1 MTNLEIAKLLRNI
14 AAAYTI
20 KDEQKFRFQIIAY
33 QRAADAI
40 EHSTTE
46 VKDLY
51 SQDKLES
58 IPGVG
63 PSIQGHL
70 EELVKTG
77 KVKHFEWVT
86 KDIPESVFPLLEVP
100 TFGPKKAFKLVT
112 EFKLSN
118 PKTIIQ
124 DIEKIAKQGKIA
136 PLVGFGEKSQADIIR
151 AINEFKKGSGKT
163 TRMALPFAAEL
174 AEKMLDYVRKS
185 KDVLKAY
192 PLGSLRRNVSTVG
205 DIDIAISTHN
215 PNLAIDYF
223 TKYPLTQRVIEKGDV
238 SASLLTTAGKQ
249 IDLIALKPTQLGSL
263 LQHFTGSKNHN
274 VHLREYA
281 LKKGLSLSERGIK
294 FKGSEKIKEFD
305 TEEKFYE
312 ALGMQWIPPEMRE
325 DTGEIELALQK
336 KLPKLVELTDIKG
349 DLHIHSSFPIE
360 PSHDMGLN
368 SMQDL
373 VKRAIE
379 LKYEYIGFSE
389 HNPSVSKHTKEQ
401 IYSLLAKKKEAIE
414 KLQEKYKHIK
424 IFNLL
429 ELDILTN
436 GDLAIDDKALDTL
449 DAVLVSI
456 HSVFSMDKKT
466 MTKRVLQGLSHPK
479 AKILSHPTGRLLNI
493 RPGYELDYEQIF
505 EFCKKNDK
513 ALEIN
518 SWPTRLDLPDIIVR
532 EAVISG
538 VSMTIDT
545 DSHATEQMYM
555 MKYGV
560 SVARRGWAT
569 KNNIVNTKNANE
581 FEKWLKPSYAKAT
594 EGKGGEK

>member
-20 KDEQKFRFQIIAY
+20 KDEQQFRFQIIAY

-51 SQDKLES
+51 SQDKLEQL
-58 IPGVG
+58 PGVG
-63 PSIQGHL
+63 PSIRGHL
-70 EELVKTG
+70 EELIKTN
-77 KVKHFEWVT
+77 KVKHFEWVA

-100 TFGPKKAFKLVT
+100 TFGPKKAFRLVN
-112 EFKLSN
+112 EFKLAN
-118 PKTIIQ
+118 PKTVIS
-124 DIEKIAKQGKIA
+124 DIEKIAKSGKIA
-136 PLVGFGEKSQADIIR
+136 PLEGFGEKSQADIMR
-151 AINEFKKGSGKT
+151 AIDEFKKGKGKT

-174 AEKMLDYVRKS
+174 AEKILDYLRKS
-185 KDVLKAY
+185 KDVIKAY
-192 PLGSLRRNVSTVG
+192 PLGSLRRNASTVG
-205 DIDIAISTHN
+205 DIDIAVASNQPKEVIKH
-215 PNLAIDYF
+215 F
-223 TKYPLTQRVIEKGDV
+223 TSYPQKERIIEQGPATSSMLTSG
-238 SASLLTTAGKQ
+238 GKQ
-249 IDLIALKPTQLGSL
+249 IDVMVQPPQAFGSL

-274 VHLREYA
+274 VHLREFA

-294 FKGSEKIKEFD
+294 YKGLEKIKEFD

-312 ALGMQWIPPEMRE
+312 ALSMQWIPPEMRE
-325 DTGEIELALQK
+325 DTGEIELALK
-336 KLPKLVELTDIKG
+336 HSLPHLVELTDIKG

-360 PSHDMGLN
+360 PSHDMGKN
-368 SMQDL
+368 SMEEM
-373 VKRAIE
+373 VKRAIQ

-389 HNPSVSKHTKEQ
+389 HNPSVSKHTNSQ
-401 IYSLLAKKKEAIE
+401 IYSLLAKKREAVD
-414 KLQEKYKHIK
+414 KLQQKYKLIK

-429 ELDILTN
+429 ELDILSN
-436 GDLAIDDKALDTL
+436 GELAIDDKALNTL

-466 MTKRVLQGLSHPK
+466 MTKRVLAGLSHPK

-493 RPGYELDYEQIF
+493 RPGYELDFEQVF
-505 EFCKKNDK
+505 EFAKLHNK

-518 SWPTRLDLPDIIVR
+518 AWPTRLDLPDIIAR
-532 EAVISG
+532 EAVKQE
-538 VSMTIDT
+538 VTMTINT
-545 DSHATEQMYM
+545 DSHATEQMDM
-555 MKYGV
+555 IKYGV
-560 SVARRGWAT
+560 SVAKRGWAT
-569 KNNIVNTKNANE
+569 KKDILNTLSKND